1 MSEEVDSQ
9 CYNLSALFISEDY
22 VEKDYV
28 FNEYHQTLLCSQMS
42 STDHDLTGQIIWPA
56 AEILCWYIYHHL
68 IDFESKLVI
77 ELGAG
82 CGLAGF
88 FVSQFCARTMI
99 TDGDDIVV
107 RLLNRNN
114 NEINTNSKSI
124 ITSPLIW
131 GYKSRIRDLFH
142 THSFIPDVIIGA
154 DIILWPDSVKPLV
167 QTLRWLLS
175 FKPISSYAIISYI
188 VRAHTTTELFLATC
202 IQYNLLITITDSTQY
217 LPQPIPSKF
226 INLDKQIFRVT
237 LAPSTPTPTV
247 PISTPVPTPT
257 PVSTPSDV
265 DTDLTHITSDLK
277 ADLNL
282 TSFESEPE
290 EYTVGDLERFNTH
303 MSAC

>member
-1 MSEEVDSQ
+1 MSEEVESQ

-22 VEKDYV
+22 VEKDYI
-28 FNEYHQTLLCSQMS
+28 FSEYHQTLLCSQMS

-68 IDFESKLVI
+68 IDFKSKNVI

-82 CGLAGF
+82 TGLAGF
-88 FVSQFCARTMI
+88 FVSQFCERTMI
-99 TDGDDIVV
+99 TDGNDIVV

-114 NEINTNSKSI
+114 NELNSFNKSV

-131 GYKSRIRDLFH
+131 GCKSRIRDLFD
-142 THSFIPDVIIGA
+142 THSFIPDIIIGA
-154 DIILWPDSVKPLV
+154 DIILWPDSVTPLV

-188 VRAHTTTELFLATC
+188 VRAHTTTELFLTTC
-202 IQYNLLITITDSTQY
+202 IQYNLLITTTDSTQY

-226 INLDKQIFRVT
+226 SDLGKQIFRVT
-237 LAPSTPTPTV
+237 LAPPTPTLPA
-247 PISTPVPTPT
+247 PISTLRTPT
-257 PVSTPSDV
+257 TTSTPGASDV
-265 DTDLTHITSDLK
+265 DHDLTHLK
-277 ADLNL
+277 ADLNLNL

-290 EYTVGDLERFNTH
+290 EYSVGDLERFNTH